1 MYILV
6 DEQNVVVATST
17 SEITSNE
24 NGYLVDGVLYLDK
37 KLSVFQTTAITADDV
52 QKKCYCRI
60 YSNCFGET
68 CSYYNEC
75 YSDGVNKAVYTNK
88 SYGDVCSRE
97 GKALIVEQLK
107 AIKPSLEVD
116 SDDTFPAIA
125 ESIDTMLDDAT
136 VNNLNLGEGVV
147 AYNGSGAITGVSEV
161 IEQVD
166 ELPADVA
173 VGDVIKCG
181 DSIYIGEEI

>member
-6 DEQNVVVATST
+6 DDKNIIVAASN
-17 SEITSNE
+17 SEITENE
-24 NGYLVDGVLYLDK
+24 NGYLVDGVLYLDNN
-37 KLSVFQTTAITADDV
+37 LTSTQAANVTADCV
-52 QKKCYCRI
+52 QKKCFCRQ
-60 YSNCFGET
+60 YKNCFGEDCPYHGE
-68 CSYYNEC
+68 CSN
-75 YSDGVNKAVYTNK
+75 AVYPNK
-88 SYGDVCSRE
+88 SYGDVCSSE

-107 AIKPSLEVD
+107 AIKPTLDVE

-136 VNNLNLGEGVV
+136 VTNLNLGEGVV
-147 AYNGSGAITGVSEV
+147 AYNGTGAVTGVSEV

-166 ELPADVA
+166 ELPADVT

-181 DSIYIGEEI
+181 DSIYIGEEV

>member
-6 DEQNVVVATST
+6 DEKNVVVACST

-24 NGYLVDGVLYLDK
+24 NGYIADGVLYVDK
-37 KLSVFQTTAITADDV
+37 HLATFQTTAVTAEDV
-52 QKKCYCRI
+52 QKKCFCR
-60 YSNCFGET
+60 YYQNCFGES
-68 CSYYNEC
+68 CPHYDEC
-75 YSDGVNKAVYTNK
+75 TNYVYPNK
-88 SYGDVCSRE
+88 SYGDVCSRG

-107 AIKPSLEVD
+107 AIKPSLEIE

-147 AYNGSGAITGVSEV
+147 AYNGTGAVTGESEV

-166 ELPADVA
+166 ELPTTVT
-173 VGDVIKCG
+173 VGDVIKYG
-181 DSIYIGEEI
+181 DSIFIGEEI

>member
-6 DEQNVVVATST
+6 DDKNIVVAASNA
-17 SEITSNE
+17 EITQTE
-24 NGYLVDGVLYLDK
+24 NGYIVDGVLYLDK
-37 KLSVFQTTAITADDV
+37 NFTSTQSPNITSDCV
-52 QKKCYCRI
+52 QKKCFCRN
-60 YSNCFGET
+60 YQNCFGED
-68 CSYYNEC
+68 CLHYNEC
-75 YSDGVNKAVYTNK
+75 TQYVYPNK
-88 SYGDVCSRE
+88 SYGDVCSKD

-136 VNNLNLGEGVV
+136 VTNLNLGEGVV
-147 AYNGSGAITGVSEV
+147 AYNGSGAVTGESEV
-161 IEQVD
+161 IEQVE
-166 ELPADVA
+166 ELPTNVV

-181 DSIYIGEEI
+181 NSIYIGEEI

>member
-6 DEQNVVVATST
+6 NDKNVVVACS
-17 SEITSNE
+17 SAEITSNE
-24 NGYLVDGVLYLDK
+24 NGYLVDGILYLDK
-37 KLSVFQTTAITADDV
+37 NLSTFQSQVITADCV
-52 QKKCYCRI
+52 QKKCFCRH
-60 YSNCFGET
+60 YQNCFGEDCPHHT
-68 CSYYNEC
+68 EC
-75 YSDGVNKAVYTNK
+75 TQYVYPNK

-107 AIKPSLEVD
+107 AIKPTLDVE
-116 SDDTFPAIA
+116 SDDIFPAIA

-147 AYNGSGAITGVSEV
+147 AYNGSGAVTGESEV

-166 ELPADVA
+166 ELPTTVT

-181 DSIYIGEEI
+181 DSIFIGEEI

>member
-6 DEQNVVVATST
+6 DDKDIIVAASNA
-17 SEITSNE
+17 EITKNE
-24 NGYLVDGVLYLDK
+24 NGYLVDGVLYLDNNFT
-37 KLSVFQTTAITADDV
+37 SIQSANVTSDCV
-52 QKKCYCRI
+52 QKKCFCRN
-60 YSNCFGET
+60 YQNCFGEE
-68 CSYYNEC
+68 CPHYNEC
-75 YSDGVNKAVYTNK
+75 DQYVYPNKL
-88 SYGDVCSRE
+88 YGDVCSRD
-97 GKALIVEQLK
+97 GKKLIVEQLK
-107 AIKPSLEVD
+107 AIKPTLEID

-136 VNNLNLGEGVV
+136 VNTLNLGEGVI
-147 AYNGSGAITGVSEV
+147 AYTGSGAVTGKSEV

-166 ELPADVA
+166 ELPANVV